1 MKLTKYSSIAGLVLI
16 ASISACTKKTE
27 SSKKTDTK
35 TSSAHEDPEGYYTCT
50 MHPQVHMHE
59 PGNCPICGM
68 PLVKV
73 SGDKTKKQFQVNSMN
88 QMGGEKAETLG
99 VQKANRITISR
110 KDLISKIPASGRLV
124 SSRAVV
130 FQVYES
136 DLQTVRV
143 GSHFLG
149 STSLGSANLKGKI
162 TQIDSLVDP
171 TSRTVRVIGSLEE
184 SPPRFIQEG
193 GFHAVIS
200 TTLKDQISIP
210 EDAVLHTGQRE
221 LVYIFSS
228 DGSLKP
234 QEVVLGQRADKEYQV
249 LSGLNEGDVIS
260 GGPNFLF
267 DSEAKLRGDR

>member
-73 SGDKTKKQFQVNSMN
+73 SGDKTKKQFQANSMN
-88 QMGGEKAETLG
+88 QMGAQKAETPG
-99 VQKANRITISR
+99 VQKANRITITR

-143 GSHFLG
+143 GSQFLG

-171 TSRTVRVIGSLEE
+171 TSRTVRVVGSLEE

-200 TTLKDQISIP
+200 TTLKDQISVP

-249 LSGLNEGDVIS
+249 LSGLNEGDIIS